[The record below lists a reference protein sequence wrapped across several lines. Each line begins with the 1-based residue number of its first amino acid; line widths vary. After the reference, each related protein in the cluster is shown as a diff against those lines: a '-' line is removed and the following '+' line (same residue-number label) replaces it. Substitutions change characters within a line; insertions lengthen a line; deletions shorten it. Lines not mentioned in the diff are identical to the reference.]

1 MPRGS
6 ADVRENNFL
15 GQSPDRGTVGEKSW
29 LRVTR
34 RRELLGGPL
43 EAETAQIG
51 AKRGIDLTKNPF
63 REGKSLSEV
72 FSHSR
77 LLRALPGI
85 RRSMSDPVS
94 LAPSRARSAASDIDR
109 TACLKTSRP
118 AIFTRCDRFSS
129 TSADIGVVAP
139 PSGRY
144 SRSASFPSLRM

>member
-43 EAETAQIG
+43 EAEPAQIG
-51 AKRGIDLTKNPF
+51 AKRGIDLTENPF

-77 LLRALPGI
+77 LLRALPGKDESNFFHRKI
-85 RRSMSDPVS
+85 VT
-94 LAPSRARSAASDIDR
+94 LIN
-109 TACLKTSRP
+109 
-118 AIFTRCDRFSS
+118 
-129 TSADIGVVAP
+129 ADE
-139 PSGRY
+139 R
-144 SRSASFPSLRM
+144 